1 MKHCKKPACKNW
13 KKRTMSFVGTIAAS
27 IWISKVGQP
36 TTNSW
41 PRTRTVAIRCTPVE
55 ASLTPY
61 CNRNG
66 AASTSSTKK
75 NCWHMKHIPTLRIIY
90 DQNRIIPSLYQ
101 TVNYET
107 TVVLACE
114 VLKILHDGRVLSC
127 WIWDGTKILSSPQSQ
142 TRECVKNLGNVV
154 LEFSI
159 LFWGKLVTFLVN
171 RVIVVCPDH
180 ICWIN
185 TSLYQMQPSRN
196 WVRVMSRETCKFTP
210 HPPRK

>member
-1 MKHCKKPACKNW
+1 MKHCERPACKMW
-13 KKRTMSFVGTIAAS
+13 KKRTMSLVGTTAAS
-27 IWISKVGQP
+27 IWISKLRQP

-75 NCWHMKHIPTLRIIY
+75 ESLTYEAYPHLENHIWSKHDNTSIPNSQLQDNCSFSTWGIK
-90 DQNRIIPSLYQ
+90 DFAWWKS
-101 TVNYET
+101 
-107 TVVLACE
+107 
-114 VLKILHDGRVLSC
+114 LSC

-142 TRECVKNLGNVV
+142 TRECAKNLGNVV

-171 RVIVVCPDH
+171 RVMVVCPDH

-185 TSLYQMQPSRN
+185 TSLYQLQPSRN
-196 WVRVMSRETCKFTP
+196 WVRVKSRETCKFTP